1 MLLAVGYIVSF
12 KSTSFIKDLVICMN
26 EVKKKNYD
34 VKMPHYS
41 NSAVDAL
48 GMYFNDMTAAMKTL
62 INDTY
67 KAKIMRQE
75 MELEF
80 IQQQMNPIFCLMS
93 FPQFKS
99 KRKCAEM
106 RLFIRCWLL
115 FPVCSGPACIGKKYD
130 DLVVRGGAIRGV
142 LPISAKAE
150 VPGPARLSYSMEPG
164 LERVVFPGS
173 PLNRIVENLCFMNG
187 RRYRKG
193 LC

>member
-1 MLLAVGYIVSF
+1 
-12 KSTSFIKDLVICMN
+12 
-26 EVKKKNYD
+26 
-34 VKMPHYS
+34 MPHYS

-67 KAKIMRQE
+67 KAKIMRQGNGAGVYPAADE
-75 MELEF
+75 P
-80 IQQQMNPIFCLMS
+80 PIFCLMS

-106 RLFIRCWLL
+106 RLFIRCWLP
-115 FPVCSGPACIGKKYD
+115 FRFAPGQPVFGKKYD

-150 VPGPARLSYSMEPG
+150 VPGPARLSYLYGTRLRKSS
-164 LERVVFPGS
+164 FPGS
-173 PLNRIVENLCFMNG
+173 PLNRLWKILCFMEW
-187 RRYRKG
+187 KAI
-193 LC
+193 